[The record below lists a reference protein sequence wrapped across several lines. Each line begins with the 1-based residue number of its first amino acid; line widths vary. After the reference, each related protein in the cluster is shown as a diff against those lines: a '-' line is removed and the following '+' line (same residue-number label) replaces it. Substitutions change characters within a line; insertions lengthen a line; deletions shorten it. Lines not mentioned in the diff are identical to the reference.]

1 MAKYIAL
8 ANLKTAAKIVSQP
21 FIRSY
26 NRLESTPRSDDMEA
40 GVSME
45 TADPLWYLCRQWQF
59 GEFQG
64 EDAASAYQ
72 ANILAKHQKP
82 GQLVLP
88 SGKEIAYDLSSP
100 LETIV
105 ERENLSSNTHL
116 SAQLGRYFRRW
127 LRQNN
132 LLKYLPLFLEKYP
145 IAVKPNDQDLPGNYF
160 FKSVEGYEINGFSL
174 YESVLDFSYKN
185 WFTSDA
191 NFKPAHYNLLE
202 TGGNELVNSFKRI
215 YEQAQEEDST
225 WVSENLEYSFRL
237 EARQDGRTKKV
248 LEAKQFSGGHLDWK
262 DFDQVTS
269 NSNRGITRLQSP
281 EKIVQTFI
289 PAPLRFSGMPH
300 PRLWQMEDS
309 TTDFGDLEASK
320 TTLVNMLLAE
330 FGMRYSN
337 DWFILPYEVDLNTIC
352 QVEGICVTDVF
363 GLNFFIK
370 PAIDDPEMN
379 WQQFAFFHQ
388 SETNNVSRNQ
398 SLFYLAP
405 AVGKVQ
411 KSEVLEQVNFMR
423 DEMSNLVWA
432 TEQILLSAD
441 GQGRRTNRDVPSLKE
456 FEPINEESKIRYVL
470 GNTVPQNWFPFVP
483 VLKKNSTKEM
493 PEIRLQRARMPQGEP
508 AQSKLLSEKQPVY
521 FVEEKEV
528 TRSGIVVERIFNRTR
543 WLNGKTFLWIGR
555 QKKTGRGEGN
565 ANLKFDQILDI
576 K

>member
-1 MAKYIAL
+1 MAKYVAL
-8 ANLKTAAKIVSQP
+8 ANLKTKAKIFSQP

-64 EDAASAYQ
+64 EDAASAFQ
-72 ANILAKHQKP
+72 ANILANHQKP

-88 SGKEIAYDLSSP
+88 GGKEIAYDLSSP

-105 ERENLSSNTHL
+105 ERENLSYNIHL

-127 LRQNN
+127 LRQNK

-145 IAVKPNDQDLPGNYF
+145 IDVKPDDQDLSGNYF
-160 FKSVEGYEINGFSL
+160 FKSVEGYEINGYKL
-174 YESVLDFSYKN
+174 YKSVLDFSYKN

-191 NFKPAHYNLLE
+191 NFKPAHHNLLE

-215 YEQAQEEDST
+215 YEQAQEKDST
-225 WVSENLEYSFRL
+225 WISENLEYSFRL
-237 EARQDGRTKKV
+237 EAKQDGNTKKV
-248 LEAKQFSGGHLDWK
+248 LDAKQFSGGHLDWK
-262 DFDQVTS
+262 DFDQGVAD
-269 NSNRGITRLQSP
+269 SNRGITRLQRP

-337 DWFILPYEVDLNTIC
+337 DWFILPYEVELNTIC

-363 GLNFFIK
+363 GLNFLIQ
-370 PAIDDPEMN
+370 PALDDPEMN

-388 SETNNVSRNQ
+388 SETDNSSRNK

-456 FEPINEESKIRYVL
+456 FEPVNDESKIRYIL
-470 GNTVPQNWFPFVP
+470 GNTVPKNWIPFVP
-483 VLKKNSTKEM
+483 VLKKDSTKEM

-521 FVEEKEV
+521 FIEEKEV
-528 TRSGIVVERIFNRTR
+528 SRSGIIVERKFNRTR